1 VEDLTKEASQHAI
14 YSTLRERIA
23 HRGATWDC
31 MCRHVSTGECP
42 GVRGSPVSNGRVF
55 LCACHQRQPALRA
68 RTRGPPLRSYTRATN
83 THPISMNTPHG
94 PGIRPH
100 SERPKPLT
108 DKTKPPRLILADL
121 HHIARDQA
129 DMVSSMTRGAA
140 ALFRDSK
147 KSQSPNQILDTAEA
161 VLDDLEDV
169 HVEIERRLQAM
180 IDRARRNMRSTPT
193 RKKAAR
199 VRKADAPAT
208 VATHDNVIAFK
219 PRRDDS
225 KTRPL

>member
-1 VEDLTKEASQHAI
+1 VPALF
-14 YSTLRERIA
+14 YRRMPRCLRF
-23 HRGATWDC
+23 
-31 MCRHVSTGECP
+31 P
-42 GVRGSPVSNGRVF
+42 GQQWPAL
-55 LCACHQRQPALRA
+55 LCACHPEATGIEGADARPTLAPLHPRHQYTPYLHKHAARPRHSPSFRKAQAPDRQ
-68 RTRGPPLRSYTRATN
+68 
-83 THPISMNTPHG
+83 
-94 PGIRPH
+94 
-100 SERPKPLT
+100 
-108 DKTKPPRLILADL
+108 TKPPRLILADL

-147 KSQSPNQILDTAEA
+147 KPQSPNQILDTAEA

-169 HVEIERRLQAM
+169 HLEIERRLQAL

-199 VRKADAPAT
+199 VRKAHTPAT

>member
-1 VEDLTKEASQHAI
+1 
-14 YSTLRERIA
+14 
-23 HRGATWDC
+23 
-31 MCRHVSTGECP
+31 M
-42 GVRGSPVSNGRVF
+42 
-55 LCACHQRQPALRA
+55 PALFYRRMRRCPRFPGLQWPGFFVCVSPLATDIEGADARPTLAPSHPRHQYTFYLHERA
-68 RTRGPPLRSYTRATN
+68 WPW
-83 THPISMNTPHG
+83 
-94 PGIRPH
+94 H
-100 SERPKPLT
+100 SPSFRKAQALT

-169 HVEIERRLQAM
+169 HLEIERRLQAM

-199 VRKADAPAT
+199 VRKADTPAT

>member
-1 VEDLTKEASQHAI
+1 
-14 YSTLRERIA
+14 
-23 HRGATWDC
+23 
-31 MCRHVSTGECP
+31 MCRHSSTGECP

-55 LCACHQRQPALRA
+55 LCACNQRQPALRA
-68 RTRGPPLRSYTRATN
+68 RTRAPPLRPYTRATN
-83 THPISMNTPHG
+83 THPISMNAPHG

-169 HVEIERRLQAM
+169 HLEIERRLQAM
-180 IDRARRNMRSTPT
+180 IDRARRNMRSTAT

-199 VRKADAPAT
+199 VRKADTPAT